1 MNISVINSVVLF
13 ICPCLPWGWRANR
26 IRRSRYTNTIN
37 ILDVKT
43 LHCNQYTS
51 CGSRIANNIPKG
63 DVLIILI
70 RSKLIKNEFT
80 KSNYLHV
87 SV

>member
-1 MNISVINSVVLF
+1 MLF
-13 ICPCLPWGWRANR
+13 YLFARAFPGVGGR
-26 IRRSRYTNTIN
+26 IGYGDMDRSRYANTIN
-37 ILDVKT
+37 TLDVKT
-43 LHCNQYTS
+43 LPCNQYTT
-51 CGSRIANNIPKG
+51 CGSRIANYIPKG

-80 KSNYLHV
+80 KSKYLHV

>member
-1 MNISVINSVVLF
+1 MPFPGV
-13 ICPCLPWGWRANR
+13 GGR
-26 IRRSRYTNTIN
+26 IGYGDMDKSRYANTIN

-63 DVLIILI
+63 DVLIILVLI

-80 KSNYLHV
+80 KSKYLHV

>member
-1 MNISVINSVVLF
+1 MPFPGV
-13 ICPCLPWGWRANR
+13 GGR
-26 IRRSRYTNTIN
+26 IGYGEMDRSRYANTCTIN

-51 CGSRIANNIPKG
+51 CGSRIANYIPKG

-80 KSNYLHV
+80 KTKYLHV

>member
-1 MNISVINSVVLF
+1 MLF
-13 ICPCLPWGWRANR
+13 YLFARAFPGVRGR
-26 IRRSRYTNTIN
+26 IGYGDMDRSRYANTIN

-51 CGSRIANNIPKG
+51 RGSRIANNIPKG
-63 DVLIILI
+63 DVIIILI

-80 KSNYLHV
+80 KSKYLHV
-87 SV
+87 SM

>member
-1 MNISVINSVVLF
+1 MPFPGV
-13 ICPCLPWGWRANR
+13 GGRTGYGDMD
-26 IRRSRYTNTIN
+26 RSRYANTIN

-43 LHCNQYTS
+43 LHCNKYTS

-63 DVLIILI
+63 DVIIILI

-80 KSNYLHV
+80 KSKF
-87 SV
+87 

>member
-1 MNISVINSVVLF
+1 MLF
-13 ICPCLPWGWRANR
+13 YLFARSFPGVGGR
-26 IRRSRYTNTIN
+26 IGYGDMDRSRYANTIN

-51 CGSRIANNIPKG
+51 CGSRIANNIPKE

-70 RSKLIKNEFT
+70 RYKLIKNEFT
-80 KSNYLHV
+80 KSKYLHV

>member
-1 MNISVINSVVLF
+1 MLF
-13 ICPCLPWGWRANR
+13 YLFARAFPGVGGR
-26 IRRSRYTNTIN
+26 IGYGDMDRSRYANTIN

-43 LHCNQYTS
+43 LHCNQYTTF
-51 CGSRIANNIPKG
+51 GSRIANYIPNG

-80 KSNYLHV
+80 KSKYLHV

>member
-1 MNISVINSVVLF
+1 MPFPGV
-13 ICPCLPWGWRANR
+13 GGR
-26 IRRSRYTNTIN
+26 IGYGDMDRSRCANTIN

-43 LHCNQYTS
+43 LHCNQYAS
-51 CGSRIANNIPKG
+51 RGSRIANNIPKG

-80 KSNYLHV
+80 QSKYLHV

>member
-1 MNISVINSVVLF
+1 MLF
-13 ICPCLPWGWRANR
+13 YLFARAFPGVGGR
-26 IRRSRYTNTIN
+26 IGYGDMDRSRYANTIN

-51 CGSRIANNIPKG
+51 CGSRIASNIPKG

-80 KSNYLHV
+80 KSKYLHV

>member
-1 MNISVINSVVLF
+1 MPFPGV
-13 ICPCLPWGWRANR
+13 GGR
-26 IRRSRYTNTIN
+26 IGYGDMDRSRYANTIN

-51 CGSRIANNIPKG
+51 CGSRIANNIPNG

-70 RSKLIKNEFT
+70 RSKLIRMNLQKVNIYM
-80 KSNYLHV
+80 YLCKV
-87 SV
+87 KIAKIV